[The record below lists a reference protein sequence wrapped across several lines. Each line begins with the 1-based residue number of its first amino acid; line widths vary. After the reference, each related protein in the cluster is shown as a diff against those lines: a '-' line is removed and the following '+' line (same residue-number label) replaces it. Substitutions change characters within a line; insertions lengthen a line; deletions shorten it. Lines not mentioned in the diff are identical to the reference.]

1 MVGDQNYTIIIFL
14 LFIVEIFLISIILWF
29 SLLSQAVL
37 KRDIKVRMILSERVY
52 TQNNR
57 KKFLFSLMDLN
68 KEKKDTFVE
77 VKVFHVI

>member
-77 VKVFHVI
+77 VKVFHVS